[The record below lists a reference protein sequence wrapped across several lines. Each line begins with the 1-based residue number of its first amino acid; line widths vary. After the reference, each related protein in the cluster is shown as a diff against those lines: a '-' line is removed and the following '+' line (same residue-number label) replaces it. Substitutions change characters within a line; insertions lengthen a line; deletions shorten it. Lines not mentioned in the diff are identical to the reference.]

1 MFTST
6 EGLLQTVRQRGWT
19 SEDQRVFLQRYGPL
33 LRRALLTELGRRFG
47 PTALRG
53 LSRYL
58 KALEQGEASG
68 PGEMSGAFWDL
79 ACDVW
84 QAVCLEIFKAKGNT
98 MTQYARYCDKS
109 AQTGKAPMKFE
120 SFLWGLVNL
129 KVRQQI
135 PRHREIFA
143 PVVSPAADDP
153 EDGDP
158 WEERLPSEHDLQVE
172 ELALA
177 DEIDLY
183 WEGLLRCATPSS
195 PEVER
200 TLAPQEKKEHLL
212 CWTCCSL
219 KQKLPKRQ
227 RENLLAFVAFFVSQ
241 RGAQRA
247 REPLPKREEISL
259 ATLSGRYLRWD
270 EDIFQVFGKS
280 IRKDRVL
287 AQIREELLRSPYRDL
302 IGVESESEADRG
314 H

>member
-33 LRRALLTELGRRFG
+33 LRRALLGELGRRFG

-143 PVVSPAADDP
+143 PVVSPADDDP
-153 EDGDP
+153 NDGDP
-158 WEERLPSEHDLQVE
+158 WEERLPSEDDAQVE

-183 WEGLLRCATPSS
+183 FECAAGVP
-195 PEVER
+195 
-200 TLAPQEKKEHLL
+200 
-212 CWTCCSL
+212 
-219 KQKLPKRQ
+219 
-227 RENLLAFVAFFVSQ
+227 ENLKLCLKGTWNERMLLETILSMLTVVCRLKHLFHRTAKYVRVHLAYLAAMLNVLLQLNRHLHPEAPLED
-241 RGAQRA
+241 RLLHIAQY
-247 REPLPKREEISL
+247 SL
-259 ATLSGRYLRWD
+259 
-270 EDIFQVFGKS
+270 
-280 IRKDRVL
+280 
-287 AQIREELLRSPYRDL
+287 
-302 IGVESESEADRG
+302 
-314 H
+314 